1 MEKSIFIHLK
11 DWFGRIVGRLSVFT
25 NGKLENEE
33 QEYLHKK
40 MLSEEHS
47 ADLKW
52 GSSTYNGSIVKAD
65 IVAMDSELALKKQD
79 SLSTA
84 SGDIPKQGMMFKLT
98 EKQLSDIDTMI
109 AKGFEM
115 VNIVKK
121 VFEQVKKSILGI
133 HENNEYMFLQ
143 ALSTG
148 QTLLED
154 KDNVGLGIRVDF
166 GFQDKRKH
174 FASKPWSD
182 PTAKVV
188 DDINRVLK
196 AAKSEGIS
204 YKVIMLDDTTLG
216 YLRENEQVKNH
227 FAFVKG
233 IVAEGGVVPT
243 LSEEQLLNF
252 ISLNFKLKVITVD
265 RTVISE
271 KNGIRTTL
279 TPWESG
285 IITFLQSEKV
295 GRLVYGTLAEE
306 TRKNPSIS
314 YQKAGSYIMVKKWS
328 ENKPFSEWTS
338 SEALCLPVIDNGAF
352 ISLLDTKIANVEDTQ
367 TEDDANFTY
376 DGKNYTKASVVAA
389 VKIVNPTSTVTV
401 ATKDSALATI
411 INKFNEEQ
419 ITVFEANITLAT

>member
-33 QEYLHKK
+33 QEYLHKR

-174 FASKPWSD
+174 NASKPWSD

-243 LSEEQLLNF
+243 LSEEQLMNF
-252 ISLNFKLKVITVD
+252 ISLNFKLKVIIVD

-271 KNGIRTTL
+271 KNGIRTIL

-314 YQKAGSYIMVKKWS
+314 YQKAGAYIMVKKWS

-367 TEDDANFTY
+367 TEGDANFAY

-389 VKIVNPTSTVTV
+389 IKIVNPTSTVTV

-419 ITVFEANITLAT
+419 ISVFEANITLAT

>member
-33 QEYLHKK
+33 QEYLHKR

-174 FASKPWSD
+174 NASKPWSD

-233 IVAEGGVVPT
+233 IVAEGGIVPT

-252 ISLNFKLKVITVD
+252 ISLNFKLNVITVD

-389 VKIVNPTSTVTV
+389 IKIVNPQSKVTV
-401 ATKDSALATI
+401 ATTDAKLAEA

-419 ITVFEANITLAT
+419 IAVFETNITLAT

>member
-174 FASKPWSD
+174 NASKPWSD

-389 VKIVNPTSTVTV
+389 IKIVNPTSTVTV

>member
-174 FASKPWSD
+174 NASKPWSD

-196 AAKSEGIS
+196 SAKSEGIS

>member
-33 QEYLHKK
+33 QEYLHKR

-174 FASKPWSD
+174 NASKPWSD

-243 LSEEQLLNF
+243 LSEEQLMNF
-252 ISLNFKLKVITVD
+252 ISLNFKLKVIIVD

-271 KNGIRTTL
+271 KNGIRTIL

-314 YQKAGSYIMVKKWS
+314 YQKAGAYIMVKKWS

-367 TEDDANFTY
+367 TEGDANFAY

-389 VKIVNPTSTVTV
+389 IKIVNPTSTVTV

-419 ITVFEANITLAT
+419 IAVFEANITLAT

>member
-65 IVAMDSELALKKQD
+65 IVAMDSELPLKKQD

-84 SGDIPKQGMMFKLT
+84 SGDVPKQGMMFKLT
-98 EKQLSDIDTMI
+98 EKQLSDIDTMM
-109 AKGFEM
+109 AKGVAI

-121 VFEQVKKSILGI
+121 IFEQVKKSILGI

-166 GFQDKRKH
+166 GFEDKRKH
-174 FASKPWSD
+174 NASKPWSD

-196 AAKSEGIS
+196 AAKPEGIT
-204 YKVIMLDDTTLG
+204 YKVIMLDDTTLT
-216 YLRENEQVKNH
+216 YLRDNEQVKNH
-227 FAFVKG
+227 FAFVRG
-233 IVAEGGVVPT
+233 IVADGATVPT
-243 LSEEQLLNF
+243 LSEAQLLDF
-252 ISLNFKLKVITVD
+252 FSVNFKLKVIVVD
-265 RTVISE
+265 RVVVSE
-271 KNGIRTTL
+271 KNGVRTTL
-279 TPWESG
+279 NPWEPG
-285 IITFLQSEKV
+285 VITFLQSDKV

-314 YQKAGSYIMVKKWS
+314 YEKAGAYIMVKKWS

-338 SEALCLPVIDNGAF
+338 SEALCLPVIDNGGL
-352 ISLLDTKIANVEDTQ
+352 ISLLDTKITNVEDEQ
-367 TEDDANFTY
+367 TEGDANFTY
-376 DGKNYTKASVVAA
+376 DGANYTKASVVNAI
-389 VKIVNPTSTVTV
+389 KTVNPTSTVTV
-401 ATKDSALATI
+401 DSKDTALATI

-419 ITVFEANITLAT
+419 IAVFEANITPAV

>member
-174 FASKPWSD
+174 NASKPWSD
-182 PTAKVV
+182 LTAKVV

>member
-174 FASKPWSD
+174 KASKPWSD

-227 FAFVKG
+227 FAFVNG

-352 ISLLDTKIANVEDTQ
+352 ISLLDTKIANVEDSQ
-367 TEDDANFTY
+367 TEGDTNFAY

-389 VKIVNPTSTVTV
+389 IKIVNPQSKVTV
-401 ATKDSALATI
+401 ATTDAKLAEA

>member
-11 DWFGRIVGRLSVFT
+11 DWFNKIVGKLSVFT
-25 NGKLENEE
+25 NGKLDNEE

-40 MLSEEHS
+40 MLTEEHS

-52 GSSTYNGSIVKAD
+52 GSSTYTGSIVKAD
-65 IVAMDSELALKKQD
+65 IVAMDSELPLKRQD
-79 SLSTA
+79 AISSA
-84 SGDIPKQGMMFKLT
+84 SGDIPKQGMMLKLT
-98 EKQLSDIDTMI
+98 EKQLSDIDTMM
-109 AKGFEM
+109 AKGVGI

-121 VFEQVKKSILGI
+121 IFEQVKKSIMGI

-154 KDNVGLGIRVDF
+154 KDNVGLGIRVDY
-166 GFQDKRKH
+166 GFEDKRKH
-174 FASKPWSD
+174 NASKAWSD
-182 PTAKVV
+182 PTTKVV
-188 DDINRVLK
+188 DDINRVIK
-196 AAKSEGIS
+196 AAKAEGIT
-204 YKVIMLDDTTLG
+204 YKVVMLDDVTLA
-216 YLRENEQVKNH
+216 YLRDNEQIKSH
-227 FAFVKG
+227 FAFVRG
-233 IVAEGGVVPT
+233 IVADGAVVPT
-243 LSEEQLLNF
+243 MSEEQL
-252 ISLNFKLKVITVD
+252 ISFFSTNFKLKVIVVD
-265 RTVISE
+265 RVVISE

-279 TPWESG
+279 TPWEPG

-314 YQKAGSYIMVKKWS
+314 YEKAGSYIMVKKWS

-367 TEDDANFTY
+367 TEGDANFAY
-376 DGKNYTKASVVAA
+376 NEANYTKASVVAA
-389 VKIVNPTSTVTV
+389 IKIVNPQSKVTTSTTD
-401 ATKDSALATI
+401 AKLAEA

-419 ITVFEANITLAT
+419 ITVFEANITPSA

>member
-174 FASKPWSD
+174 NASKPWSD

-279 TPWESG
+279 APWESG

-367 TEDDANFTY
+367 TEEDANFTY
-376 DGKNYTKASVVAA
+376 DSKNYTKASVVAA
-389 VKIVNPTSTVTV
+389 IKIVNPQSKVTV
-401 ATKDSALATI
+401 ATTDAKLAEA

-419 ITVFEANITLAT
+419 ISVFEANITLAT